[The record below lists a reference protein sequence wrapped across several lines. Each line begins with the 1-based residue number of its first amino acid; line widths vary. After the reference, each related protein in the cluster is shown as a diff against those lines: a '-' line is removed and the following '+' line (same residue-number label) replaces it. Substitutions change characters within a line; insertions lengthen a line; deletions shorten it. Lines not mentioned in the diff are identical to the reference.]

1 MAGDTPSLSTGH
13 MRAGLSPLQ
22 RVLVLVLLAAVANH
36 FAAFVLD
43 AVTGRDSMYRRLG
56 GVLVLAALAVSVAA
70 FTRFPFT
77 WNVRSGQLLSLAA
90 VLAVLPVFASV
101 QSVETTVL
109 TAIVIGEGTLDPQG
123 LCML

>member
-13 MRAGLSPLQ
+13 MRAGMSPLQ
-22 RVLVLVLLAAVANH
+22 RVLVLVLLAAVANL

-43 AVTGRDSMYRRLG
+43 AATGWDSMYRRLG
-56 GVLVLAALAVSVAA
+56 GVLVFTAMAVAVAA

-77 WNVRSGQLLSLAA
+77 WNVRSGRLLSLPA

-109 TAIVIGEGTLDPQG
+109 TAIVIREGTSDPQG